1 MEVVR
6 LQKPVK
12 GDVSLR
18 RYARLVVAFALITVV
33 SFGFCPDNS
42 MATPPGE
49 PAFAPGRILVKVE
62 DKAPANAIRDTNHE
76 NGARL
81 EEEIPHSDVSVID
94 LPSGLSVAEAVERYE
109 ASPDVEYAE
118 PDFLLYA
125 QGQPNDPSFSK
136 MYNLENTGQYDG
148 TIDSD
153 IDAPDAWD
161 ATTGE
166 PGTTVAVIDS
176 GVDINHP
183 DLRNNIW
190 TNPDEI
196 PGNGVDDDKN
206 NYVDDVHGWDFI
218 NNDAGV
224 FDGSGDGHG
233 THVAGIIAAQGNNGV
248 GVTGINWRA
257 EIMPL
262 KFMYNGKGTVS
273 DAVKALNYAVAEG
286 AKISNNSYGWYDN
299 CSGCFAQTLQD
310 AILEADKS
318 GHLFTAAA
326 GNGFDDYLGDDN
338 DKRPFYPANYDSPNI
353 VSVAATNQEDK
364 LTSFSN
370 YGAKTVDLGAPG
382 KTILS
387 TAPGN
392 GYGYGE
398 GTSMAAPHVAG
409 AAALILSQDPG
420 LDAHTLKA
428 RLLEFVDK
436 KTTLEGKL
444 VSGGRLNVAKAL
456 GAVAPIIT
464 GLHPQSTIRDRSP
477 TIKAM
482 LHSDETELTEAQI
495 GVYLD
500 EHAVQ
505 DFSFDQESGRL
516 TARPGKLANG
526 RHMVK
531 VTVQYS
537 RDLEKTRA
545 WWFRI
550 VRHR

>member
-18 RYARLVVAFALITVV
+18 RYARLVVAFALITMV
-33 SFGFCPDNS
+33 SLGFCPDNS

-118 PDFLLYA
+118 P
-125 QGQPNDPSFSK
+125 
-136 MYNLENTGQYDG
+136 
-148 TIDSD
+148 DSD

-273 DAVKALNYAVAEG
+273 DAVKALNYAIAEG

-299 CSGCFAQTLQD
+299 CSGCFAQTLRD
-310 AILEADKS
+310 AIVEADKS

-370 YGAKTVDLGAPG
+370 YGANTVDLGAPG

-428 RLLEFVDK
+428 RLLESVDK

-444 VSGGRLNVAKAL
+444 FSGGRLRL
-456 GAVAPIIT
+456 SPGCTRSLRFGTAP
-464 GLHPQSTIRDRSP
+464 
-477 TIKAM
+477 
-482 LHSDETELTEAQI
+482 
-495 GVYLD
+495 
-500 EHAVQ
+500 
-505 DFSFDQESGRL
+505 
-516 TARPGKLANG
+516 RP
-526 RHMVK
+526 
-531 VTVQYS
+531 
-537 RDLEKTRA
+537 
-545 WWFRI
+545 
-550 VRHR
+550 